1 MRILCNRSARF
12 IPVCTG
18 NITNGNGYLKRNPV
32 YPCVY
37 REHVCV
43 NPMCSKRDGLS
54 LCVQGTYNRRTLFKF
69 SVRFIP
75 VCTGNI
81 SQLKCKMIE
90 RTVYPCVYREH
101 KLEGIKINEYIG
113 LSLCVQGT
121 LTYLSRV
128 VD

>member
-1 MRILCNRSARF
+1 MPEIGLSLCVQGTSTVRILCNRSARF

-81 SQLKCKMIE
+81 LKNI
-90 RTVYPCVYREH
+90 
-101 KLEGIKINEYIG
+101 
-113 LSLCVQGT
+113 
-121 LTYLSRV
+121 
-128 VD
+128 